1 MNSSPEITVV
11 APTRPDNKPTV
22 PEMCLL
28 YHLIA
33 QSALNSVKLRAAL
46 QTCTPEQRAFLH
58 DFFVKAASK

>member
-1 MNSSPEITVV
+1 MNSSPEIKVV
-11 APTRPDNKPTV
+11 SSTRPDTKPTV

-33 QSALNSVKLRAAL
+33 QAALDAAKLRAAL